1 MTKEKSAIKERSRT
15 GFDEP
20 KHYNVIIFN
29 DDFTTMDFVIE
40 VLTKI
45 FGKSF
50 EDAKALML
58 AVHNEGK
65 AVAGTYSYDI
75 YHMDG
80 NDIAI
85 SKASLATKLAR
96 DNDFPLKLEV
106 EEE

>member
-75 YHMDG
+75 
-80 NDIAI
+80 AI

-106 EEE
+106 EEEY

>member
-50 EDAKALML
+50 ENAKALML

-65 AVAGTYSYDI
+65 AVAGTYSY
-75 YHMDG
+75 
-80 NDIAI
+80 DIAI

>member
-75 YHMDG
+75 
-80 NDIAI
+80 AI

-96 DNDFPLKLEV
+96 DNDFPLKERLKTQKIAE
-106 EEE
+106 

>member
-20 KHYNVIIFN
+20 KHYNVIIYN

-75 YHMDG
+75 
-80 NDIAI
+80 AI

>member
-1 MTKEKSAIKERSRT
+1 MTKEKPAIKERSRT

-75 YHMDG
+75 
-80 NDIAI
+80 AI

>member
-50 EDAKALML
+50 EDAKALMQ

-65 AVAGTYSYDI
+65 AVAGTYSY
-75 YHMDG
+75 
-80 NDIAI
+80 DIAI

>member
-50 EDAKALML
+50 KDAKALML

-65 AVAGTYSYDI
+65 AVAGTYSY
-75 YHMDG
+75 
-80 NDIAI
+80 DIAI

>member
-75 YHMDG
+75 
-80 NDIAI
+80 AI

-96 DNDFPLKLEV
+96 DNDFPVNLEV

>member
-75 YHMDG
+75 
-80 NDIAI
+80 AI

-96 DNDFPLKLEV
+96 DNNFPLKLEV

>member
-50 EDAKALML
+50 EDAKAIML

-65 AVAGTYSYDI
+65 AVAGTYSY
-75 YHMDG
+75 
-80 NDIAI
+80 DIAI

>member
-75 YHMDG
+75 
-80 NDIAI
+80 AI

-106 EEE
+106 EKE

>member
-58 AVHNEGK
+58 AVHTEGK
-65 AVAGTYSYDI
+65 AVAGTYSY
-75 YHMDG
+75 
-80 NDIAI
+80 DIAI

>member
-75 YHMDG
+75 
-80 NDIAI
+80 AI

-96 DNDFPLKLEV
+96 GNDFPLKLEV

>member
-1 MTKEKSAIKERSRT
+1 MTKEKSAIKECSRT

-20 KHYNVIIFN
+20 KHYNVTIFN

-75 YHMDG
+75 
-80 NDIAI
+80 AI

>member
-65 AVAGTYSYDI
+65 TVAGTYSY
-75 YHMDG
+75 
-80 NDIAI
+80 DIAI

>member
-29 DDFTTMDFVIE
+29 DDFTTIDFVIE

-75 YHMDG
+75 
-80 NDIAI
+80 AI

>member
-58 AVHNEGK
+58 AIHNEGK
-65 AVAGTYSYDI
+65 AVAGTYSY
-75 YHMDG
+75 
-80 NDIAI
+80 DIAI

>member
-29 DDFTTMDFVIE
+29 DEFTTMDFVIE

-75 YHMDG
+75 
-80 NDIAI
+80 AI

>member
-75 YHMDG
+75 
-80 NDIAI
+80 AI
-85 SKASLATKLAR
+85 SKASLATKSAR

>member
-1 MTKEKSAIKERSRT
+1 MTKEKSAIKERSRA

-50 EDAKALML
+50 EDAKAMML

-65 AVAGTYSYDI
+65 AVAGTYSY
-75 YHMDG
+75 
-80 NDIAI
+80 DIAI

>member
-75 YHMDG
+75 
-80 NDIAI
+80 AI

>member
-45 FGKSF
+45 FGKNF

-65 AVAGTYSYDI
+65 AVAGTYSY
-75 YHMDG
+75 
-80 NDIAI
+80 DIAI